1 MPMFDARG
9 LPPNYPLQP
18 GTEISP
24 AELAAQ
30 IKANPSRVIVIDVRT
45 PPEVAYARIP
55 GLSPAATIAIPLDEL
70 PARAASLDLP
80 DEAIVAVLCHH
91 GRRSLTGA
99 AILHDAG
106 IPQARSIAGGLDIWS
121 QSIDPAVP
129 RYRRDGLRVWA
140 L

>member
-1 MPMFDARG
+1 MTTFDARG

-18 GTEISP
+18 GTEITP
-24 AELAAQ
+24 ADLAAR
-30 IKANPSRVIVIDVRT
+30 IKADPSRVIVIDVRT
-45 PPEVAYARIP
+45 PPEVAYAAIP
-55 GLSPAATIAIPLDEL
+55 GLPAGATIAIPLDEL
-70 PARAASLDLP
+70 PARVASLDVP
-80 DEAIVAVLCHH
+80 DDATVAVLCHH

-99 AILHDAG
+99 AILHEAG